1 MSIES
6 IDEHYLPDCCF
17 AGAGHRHSALIKV
30 SEHSLEYQKCRQI
43 MKGNFVKNFIAVYCI
58 ENKYLK
64 NEYEKRLNT
73 KISYFGAVDEYE
85 LLHCTSK
92 YNVRSIIENN
102 LDPLRATRVKYGCG
116 VSFSPDAFYANLQS
130 SVDNGVHRAM
140 FLNKVM
146 VGKAKTGRKNAIPE
160 FPYDT
165 LMGSGGN
172 VFVKYNCFEFY
183 PVYVIFYTSYPVAS
197 NRGRRYLVK

>member
-17 AGAGHRHSALIKV
+17 AGAGHRYSALIKV
-30 SEHSLEYQKCRQI
+30 PEHSLEHQKCLQI
-43 MKGNFVKNFIAVYCI
+43 MKGNFVKNFIAVYRVQ
-58 ENKYLK
+58 NKYLQ
-64 NEYEKRLNT
+64 NEYEKRLNN
-73 KISYFGAVDEYE
+73 KRCYFGAVHEHE

-92 YNVRSIIENN
+92 YNVKSIIENN
-102 LDPLRATRVKYGCG
+102 FDPLRATRVRYGIG
-116 VSFSPDAFYANLQS
+116 VSFSPNAFYANLQS

-146 VGKAKTGRKNAIPE
+146 IGKAKNGEERAIPK

-165 LMGSGGN
+165 MVGSGGN
-172 VFVKYNCFEFY
+172 VIVKYNDFEFY
-183 PVYVIFYTSYPVAS
+183 PTYVIFYTSYPVAS